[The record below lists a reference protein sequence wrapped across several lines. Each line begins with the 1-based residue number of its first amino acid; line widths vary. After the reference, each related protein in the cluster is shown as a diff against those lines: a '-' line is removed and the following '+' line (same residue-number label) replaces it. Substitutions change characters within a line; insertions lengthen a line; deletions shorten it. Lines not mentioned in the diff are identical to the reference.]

1 MEKVRVHFNDSVIV
15 QSLKDV
21 GKRMKTHT
29 FSYKPFG
36 FQFLPKSFVLV
47 SNHVGYSVSDSE
59 VIVQFYKLLT
69 RIFDK
74 EIQPQ
79 YVMLTSKV

>member
-21 GKRMKTHT
+21 GKRMNTHT
-29 FSYKPFG
+29 FSYKPFR
-36 FQFLPKSFVLV
+36 FQFFPKSFVLV
-47 SNHVGYSVSDSE
+47 SNHVGYSVTESE